1 MARRMKDSGVAWI
14 GQVPVGWEVERL
26 QWHIKEL
33 NDKNT
38 PIVTTNVLSLT
49 NDKGVIPYKDR
60 GNQGNKAKEDYSEY
74 KLAYENTIIAN
85 SMNILIG
92 SVGLSKYNGC
102 VSPVYYIFKNRENT
116 SIDFLNYL
124 FQMRQFQRELRKY
137 ANGILE
143 IRLRVSATDI
153 MKRMV
158 AFPLLA
164 EQERI
169 AKFLDKKCGE
179 IDELSEKVKAQIEKL
194 EAYKKSIITE
204 AVTPK
209 EGWEVKRLK
218 NLFAFGKG
226 LDITKADLVD
236 KGIPVVSYGQ
246 IHAKYN
252 VGVRLDDSLLRF
264 VPEDYLA
271 DNDSRIL
278 RKNEFAF
285 ADTSEDL
292 EGLGNFVLNDTDKTV
307 FAGYHTII
315 FRPKTELPYKY
326 LAYLFLSDAWRS
338 QLRTRCSG
346 IKVYS
351 LTQKVLNAT
360 SVVMP
365 PEKEC
370 EKIVKHL
377 DKKCGKVDEII
388 RQRKAQLEKLAEYK
402 KSLIYEYV
410 TGKKEVSA

>member
-14 GQVPVGWEVERL
+14 GQVPEGWDVERIASL
-26 QWHIKEL
+26 YGLRNTKCSDKEYPAL
-33 NDKNT
+33 SVTMKG
-38 PIVTTNVLSLT
+38 IVPQLEDVAKTDDGDNRKLVKCG
-49 NDKGVIPYKDR
+49 DFVINSRSDR
-60 GNQGNKAKEDYSEY
+60 RGACGISQYD
-74 KLAYENTIIAN
+74 
-85 SMNILIG
+85 G
-92 SVGLSKYNGC
+92 SVSLINIVLRPLSGMNNG
-102 VSPVYYIFKNRENT
+102 YY
-116 SIDFLNYL
+116 SWL
-124 FQMRQFQRELRKY
+124 FRSFAFADEFY
-137 ANGILE
+137 ANGHGIVDDLWTT
-143 IRLRVSATDI
+143 RWQD
-153 MKRMV
+153 MKRIKSP
-158 AFPLLA
+158 FPPLA

-169 AKFLDKKCGE
+169 AQFLDKKCGK

-218 NLFAFGKG
+218 YLFAFGKG

-360 SVVMP
+360 SVVIP
-365 PEKEC
+365 PDKEC

-410 TGKKEVSA
+410 TGKKEVAA